1 MLLNINDDR
10 FVKDPDASAI
20 SAAIADL
27 PPEEFLILGRTEEEY
42 IQVFHNN
49 DGSFQ
54 LEYRNGSAEEH
65 FAADPENIDA
75 SDVCKAFIAYSEN
88 QEQWH
93 ASWDWERLDFD
104 EQDEEGGEDDDD
116 EDSEQVEYN
125 GVWMSTEWVENIIAS
140 QDIVTL
146 SINGE
151 TLARVPFGK
160 ESDGPDTSHCGDCA
174 VMVDQFHVPGCD
186 IEECPRCGGQ
196 LLSCDCE
203 VD

>member
-20 SAAIADL
+20 SAAVADL
-27 PPEEFLILGRTEEEY
+27 PIEEFLILGRTEEEY

-65 FAADPENIDA
+65 FAADPEDIDA
-75 SDVCKAFIAYSEN
+75 NDVRNAFIAYSEN
-88 QEQWH
+88 ADNWH
-93 ASWDWERLDFD
+93 APWVWEKLEFD
-104 EQDEEGGEDDDD
+104 EDEHEDEHED
-116 EDSEQVEYN
+116 EDSDSEEVEYN
-125 GVWMSTEWVENIIAS
+125 GVWMTTEWVENIIAS
-140 QDIVTL
+140 QDIESL

-151 TLARVPFGK
+151 KYARVPFGK
-160 ESDGPDTSHCGDCA
+160 EANAPDASHCGDCA
-174 VMVDQFHVPGCD
+174 VMVGQFHVPGCD
-186 IEECPRCGGQ
+186 IEECARCGGQ
-196 LLSCDCE
+196 LLSCECE